1 MDHTELSFHFKGVVS
16 RALSRSFVYYCQLLV
31 LIHDGTWNIT
41 RERQNSSFLSA
52 LNKNVSQ
59 AFQTLQNWTKMTF
72 EKTRQKVPEPP
83 FVFVVTTL
91 YIGYMNL

>member
-1 MDHTELSFHFKGVVS
+1 MELE
-16 RALSRSFVYYCQLLV
+16 
-31 LIHDGTWNIT
+31 TIT
-41 RERQNSSFLSA
+41 REWQNSSFVSA

-72 EKTRQKVPEPP
+72 EKTRQKVPKPLI
-83 FVFVVTTL
+83 VFVLTTL